1 MEKDFNLVYDRK
13 NKTYYKEKIYKYKQ
27 LNFFYNTLLGRI
39 ILKLITCKALS
50 KIYGCYMDS
59 KFSKNKI
66 SKFIKDNEINM
77 AEYEDKEYV
86 SFNDFFS
93 RKILDG
99 KRIIDNNPN
108 NLIAIADSKLKYTKI
123 TDDMRLKIKN
133 TTYSLNE
140 LIRNK
145 ELSAKYIN
153 GDCLVFRLTVS
164 DYHRY
169 CYLDNGSQGNNIKIN
184 GVLHTVNSI
193 SQDKYKIF
201 AQNSREYTVLNTEN
215 FGQVIQVEVGA
226 LLVGRIKNYKENNKF
241 VKGEEKGLFEYG
253 GSTIILF
260 FENGKVKIDNDIIE
274 NSSKDIETK
283 IKMGEKIGEKIC

>member
-1 MEKDFNLVYDRK
+1 MEKEFNLVYDRK

-27 LNFFYNTLLGRI
+27 LNFFYNTFLGRF
-39 ILKLITCKALS
+39 ILKFITCKVVS

-66 SKFIKDNEINM
+66 SKFIKENGINM
-77 AEYEDKEYV
+77 DEYEDKEYS

-108 NLIAIADSKLKYTKI
+108 SLISIADSKLKYTKI
-123 TDDMRLKIKN
+123 TDEVRLKIKN
-133 TTYSLNE
+133 TTYSINE
-140 LIRNK
+140 LIKNK
-145 ELSAKYIN
+145 ELVARYIN

-169 CYLDNGSQGNNIKIN
+169 CYLDNGNQGNNIKIN

-215 FGQVIQVEVGA
+215 FGQVVQVEVGA
-226 LLVGRIKNYKENNKF
+226 LLVGRINNYKENNKF
-241 VKGEEKGLFEYG
+241 IKGEEKGFFEYG

-260 FENGKVKIDNDIIE
+260 FESGKVKIDDDILE
-274 NSSKDIETK
+274 NSLKGIETK
-283 IKMGEKIGEKIC
+283 IKIGEKIGEKIC